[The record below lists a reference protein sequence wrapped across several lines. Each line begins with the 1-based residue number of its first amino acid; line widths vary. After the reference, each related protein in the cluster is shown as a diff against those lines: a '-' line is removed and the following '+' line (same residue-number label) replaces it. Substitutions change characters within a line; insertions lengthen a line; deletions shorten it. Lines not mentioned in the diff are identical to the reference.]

1 VIVLDASAVLEWL
14 FDTPKAPG
22 LQQILDTE
30 TNFHAPE
37 LIDVEIA
44 QVLRR
49 YYLNQGITKERCR
62 QALDD
67 FCDLPIHRVSHRDL
81 LPLIW
86 DYRDNLSAYDAA
98 YVALAAL
105 LDAPL
110 VTSDSKLA
118 NAPGLTIKVQLLS

>member
-1 VIVLDASAVLEWL
+1 MIVLDASAVLEWL
-14 FDTPKAPG
+14 FDTPKAPA
-22 LQQILDTE
+22 LQLILTE
-30 TNFHAPE
+30 ENNFHAPE

-49 YYLNQGITKERCR
+49 YHLNQGISEERCR

-67 FCDLPIHRVSHRDL
+67 FCDLPIHRIRHRDL

-86 DYRDNLSAYDAA
+86 DYRNNLSAYDAA

-105 LDAPL
+105 LDARL
-110 VTSDSKLA
+110 ITSDRKLA
-118 NAPGLTIKVQLLS
+118 NASGLAVEVQLLE